1 MSDWVIREVGDAALV
16 VSSVRQEI
24 DPTVSS
30 RVLRMAGE
38 IRRRGM
44 AGMRDVVESYCAVT
58 VHFDP
63 LQTDVDSLLSELSQA
78 VADEERLTES
88 ASDTPE
94 TSPRLVT
101 VPVRYGGSA
110 GPDLTA
116 VAERVGCS
124 ESDVIDLHASKT
136 YRVYMLGFLPGFAYM
151 GLLSPRLAL
160 SRRDRPRVDVPSGSV
175 GIAGRQT
182 GVYPMTAPGGWHL
195 IGRATLRP
203 FDSRRDEPFLF
214 RTGDTVRFEPVL
226 GTLDTGG

>member
-1 MSDWVIREVGDAALV
+1 MSDWVLSQVGDAALV
-16 VSSVRQEI
+16 VNSVRQEI
-24 DPTVSS
+24 DPTVSG
-30 RVLRMAGE
+30 RVLRLAEE

-63 LQTDVDSLLSELSQA
+63 LRTDVDGLLSELSYA
-78 VADEERLTES
+78 VEEEGRLSET
-88 ASDTPE
+88 AKDTPQNI
-94 TSPRLVT
+94 PRLVT
-101 VPVRYGGSA
+101 VPVRYGGRD

-116 VAERVGCS
+116 VAQRVGCS

-160 SRRDRPRVDVPSGSV
+160 SRRDQPRVDVPSGSV

-195 IGRATLRP
+195 IGRANVRP
-203 FDSRRDEPFLF
+203 FDMRREDPFLF
-214 RTGDTVRFEPVL
+214 RTGDTVRFEPTL
-226 GTLDTGG
+226 GIDTGG